1 MSWNDTQPSV
11 SPFKAGL
18 ACRCPRCGRG
28 ALFKG
33 LLEVRPTCEVC
44 GLDLTKADSG
54 DGPAVFITLILG
66 AVVVVLALLLE
77 SLISPA
83 IWVHMA
89 LWPAAIV
96 AGSIAMLRP
105 AKALLIALQFKN
117 KAEDTGQLERDAPAS
132 DRPGSERPGSERPGT
147 HDPR

>member
-1 MSWNDTQPSV
+1 MSWDDTQPAV

-18 ACRCPRCGRG
+18 ACRCPRCGQG

-33 LLEVRPTCEVC
+33 LLDVRPTCEVC

-54 DGPAVFITLILG
+54 DGPAVFIVLILG
-66 AVVVVLALLLE
+66 AVVVALALLLE
-77 SLISPA
+77 SLIAPA
-83 IWVHMA
+83 LWVHMA
-89 LWPAAIV
+89 LWPAVIL
-96 AGSIAMLRP
+96 AGSIWMLRP

-117 KAEDTGQLERDAPAS
+117 KAEDTGQLDDDAPAS
-132 DRPGSERPGSERPGT
+132 EGAGTEHPGT